1 MQEDNHLCICD
12 PPHAHEYFSWD
23 RILNDVDVSPAHDL
37 KAGIKQYMGSNTGMG
52 GRRTSSDLIGSS
64 LTANT
69 GTGFE
74 KLSGCAYV

>member
-37 KAGIKQYMGSNTGMG
+37 KAAIQTMHGQQYWN
-52 GRRTSSDLIGSS
+52 GRQKDVFRFDRV
-64 LTANT
+64 LTDGQYWNR
-69 GTGFE
+69 F
-74 KLSGCAYV
+74 